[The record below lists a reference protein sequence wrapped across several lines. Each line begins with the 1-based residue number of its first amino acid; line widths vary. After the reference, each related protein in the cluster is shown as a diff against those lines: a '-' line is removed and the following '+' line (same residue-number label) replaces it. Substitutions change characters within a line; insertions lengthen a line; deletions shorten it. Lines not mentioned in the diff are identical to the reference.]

1 MNKIV
6 SQKCTST
13 TILLW
18 QLKKGLSWE
27 VLLCVSL
34 HELSWQF
41 TQLSKMCLSC
51 LPEWLDNHKG
61 AEVEV
66 MQTFSKGVTLQG
78 YLW

>member
-13 TILLW
+13 TIWLW

-41 TQLSKMCLSC
+41 TQLSKMRLSC
-51 LPEWLDNHKG
+51 LPGWLDNRKG